1 MVRRRKGSVG
11 GAASLVSPG
20 PLARPCPAGRHA
32 RVGRLFQERFR
43 SEEQPDAKPPKPS
56 HAKTRPLAAGLSKP
70 LFLSAFASRRKPA
83 AVVHWDSRS
92 HAFFSRAPPMKHDQ
106 FTLPFLDTTIVA
118 EGFGLYGGFPTAK
131 SSAQG
136 QINVEP
142 EEAELLDAP
151 VPTKPSLPAQDDR
164 LAGERCLAEGW
175 KARAEDNLAALRLT
189 AAIEAEGRHARPDEQ
204 ERLAKFTAFGAVD

>member
-1 MVRRRKGSVG
+1 
-11 GAASLVSPG
+11 
-20 PLARPCPAGRHA
+20 
-32 RVGRLFQERFR
+32 
-43 SEEQPDAKPPKPS
+43 
-56 HAKTRPLAAGLSKP
+56 
-70 LFLSAFASRRKPA
+70 
-83 AVVHWDSRS
+83 
-92 HAFFSRAPPMKHDQ
+92 MKHDQ

-131 SSAQG
+131 SPAPA

-151 VPTKPSLPAQDDR
+151 VPTKPSLPAQDYR

-175 KARAEDNLAALRLT
+175 KARAEDNLAAIRLT

-204 ERLAKFTAFGAVD
+204 ERLAKFTAFGAVDLADKLFRRAGEGALRPRGKISASNSKRSYRATTSPTSSGLRNTPTTQRSS